1 MASLSTAIALA
12 KSRFITQWEA
22 LHSDIPVVWTNDPIP
37 EFDQPGPVVHVEVN
51 GGVEDIIAFGGP
63 QQNLYRSLGE
73 VIIRVLVP
81 QGSGDEL
88 VRDLA
93 DDAASIFRG
102 WSSGELRF
110 YGVSTRD
117 DGVDGGW
124 YMLEVI
130 ASFENDQVA

>member
-1 MASLSTAIALA
+1 
-12 KSRFITQWEA
+12 
-22 LHSDIPVVWTNDPIP
+22 
-37 EFDQPGPVVHVEVN
+37 
-51 GGVEDIIAFGGP
+51 
-63 QQNLYRSLGE
+63 
-73 VIIRVLVP
+73 
-81 QGSGDEL
+81 